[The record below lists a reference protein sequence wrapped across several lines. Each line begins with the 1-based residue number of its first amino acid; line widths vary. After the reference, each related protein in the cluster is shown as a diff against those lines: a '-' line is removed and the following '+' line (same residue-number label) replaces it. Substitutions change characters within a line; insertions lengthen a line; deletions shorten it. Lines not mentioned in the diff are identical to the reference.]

1 MENMKE
7 KLRHIEDSVRWSK
20 IHLNVVAEEKR
31 QDREEAIF
39 EEVMVRI
46 RAWFQDLLHLENV
59 LIFNK
64 AGYLK

>member
-46 RAWFQDLLHLENV
+46 FQN
-59 LIFNK
+59 
-64 AGYLK
+64 